1 MRTLVPL
8 LFLASSTA
16 FAQAGRVEGRVM
28 TPDGRPVPKATVRLS
43 PTTVQTTSN
52 VYVEVSSS
60 DGRFLIDNI
69 PAGTYSVTAQRMG
82 YSLPNSPSARP
93 APVTV
98 TSGETRTVE
107 VKLIQAA
114 VVGGLVLDADG
125 DPLMGVMV
133 RLLRPT
139 YNQGRKMLNPAATA
153 TTDDRGQFRMAS
165 VQEGRYYVVA
175 TVSGGISSGV
185 NEVRGP
191 GARETNQ
198 TTYYPSSATLDGAA
212 RIEVKAGTVES
223 LQLRMRRGPGFSI
236 KGTVEWPGGPVP
248 TIQVLARGMDTTG
261 TIFSAPVRQGGQFET
276 MPLAPGEY
284 TLLAR
289 SSPQPVTPG
298 TQPKLLTG
306 RADVTVGYGN
316 VENVAIRMAEG
327 FELSGRI
334 SIEGV
339 TDLASY
345 VAAAMPERP
354 ATAAAARAVS
364 VGGLVTI
371 VNPAAT
377 PVPAQNSRLPAI
389 TLSSAENLPTSV
401 SRIVV
406 NDDGT
411 FRAPN
416 VTPMKYSLL
425 IMNLPPGVYVKSVR
439 MGGQDVM
446 HSFLD
451 LSSGASGPIEI
462 VLSNKAANLTLSL
475 PAAQTQLP
483 QTPVALWPA
492 APDRTIASGGVRMMI
507 LNPQS
512 PGRVQGLAPG
522 DYHAAIFEE
531 GAPQEFANVPEFLA
545 RFNAAAAKVTI
556 KEGETGT
563 IEPKVISREAMQK
576 VLSEF
581 P

>member
-1 MRTLVPL
+1 MRALALL

-16 FAQAGRVEGRVM
+16 FAQTGRVEGRVM
-28 TPDGRPVPKATVRLS
+28 TPDGKPVPKATVRLS
-43 PTTVQTTSN
+43 PTMMQTTSS

-69 PAGTYSVTAQRMG
+69 PAGTYSVTAQRLG
-82 YSLPNSPSARP
+82 YSIPNSPSARP
-93 APVTV
+93 APITV

-133 RLLRPT
+133 RLMRPT

-165 VQEGRYYVVA
+165 VQEGRYYLVA
-175 TVSGGISSGV
+175 TVSGGVSSGL

-236 KGTVEWPGGPVP
+236 KGTVEWPGGAAP

-298 TQPKLLTG
+298 TQPKILTG

-354 ATAAAARAVS
+354 NPTAAVARAVA
-364 VGGLVTI
+364 VGGLTT
-371 VNPAAT
+371 VNPTAT
-377 PVPAQNSRLPAI
+377 PIPAQNSRLPAI

-411 FRAPN
+411 FRTPN

-462 VLSNKAANLTLSL
+462 LLSNKAANLTISMPTTSVQQPL
-475 PAAQTQLP
+475 AQ
-483 QTPVALWPA
+483 VALWPA
-492 APDRTIASGGVRMMI
+492 IPDRTTPNGGVRMMV
-507 LNPQS
+507 LNSQTPS
-512 PGRVQGLAPG
+512 KIQGLAPG
-522 DYHAAIFEE
+522 DYRAAAWEE
-531 GAPQEFANVPEFLA
+531 SAPQEFASVPEFLA
-545 RFNAAAAKVTI
+545 RFNDSAAKVTL
-556 KEGETGT
+556 KEDETGT